1 MKRKVSLYIKDI
13 IENMEKAER
22 FIEGT
27 DLEKFKTDDKTNY
40 AIVRC
45 IEVIGE
51 ATKHIPTEIRDKY
64 SDIPWRDMAGMRDKL
79 IHFYFGLN
87 TEKVWL
93 VIKEDIPRIKPLLKG
108 ILTELVNAGL

>member
-1 MKRKVSLYIKDI
+1 MKRKVFLYIKDI
-13 IENMEKAER
+13 LENMEKAER
-22 FIEGT
+22 FIEGM
-27 DLEKFKTDDKTNY
+27 DLEKLKNDEKTTY

-51 ATKHIPTEIRDKY
+51 ATKQIPAEIREKY

-108 ILTELVNAGL
+108 MLQELVNVGL